1 MPARPP
7 TDLPEPLH
15 AASVPGLQPG
25 IAAPIGPWQWLVA
38 LLLPLVAV
46 VLVQWWA
53 LRPGPPGDIQRLAMA
68 TGHAEAKLAAPGQP
82 PVLTEPGAVLRLPL
96 RRSPEAEGGH
106 WVRIELPPPDA
117 AALAEPQVLA
127 LAFQPALAVY
137 LDGVLLARSDA
148 AGDAERFALGLRRMT
163 LDIPPALR
171 RAGTTQTLLLHL
183 AASGPSG
190 ARLEAPLLGPR
201 EAVLALDQGRRHWQ
215 ALRAFT
221 AIGGLLVGV
230 LLALVA
236 LVRRGEPLY
245 ALSAAHVALLALLLA
260 PYVLPEQPLPS
271 PWWRALLDVADLAAK
286 ALLVAIAAQLAGRWG
301 RRWKLGLWALVGFGA
316 TVDLSAAWAALPWSD
331 FSHPWPWWALG
342 SRALLLGLAWWLAL
356 RALGTP
362 VGSGERGPSAADAT
376 ALPRPSPS
384 RRAAWGTAL
393 LVGFS
398 TLTWAWVSL
407 AALVLE
413 RPVVDANA
421 LAHAGWV
428 VWVAA
433 LLLAHFSDSARREVA
448 LRRRLSEELQA
459 RTAEMQGAFAAQA
472 AAERERATAEQ
483 RRRLLQDLHDGL
495 GAQLLNVRL
504 RAAELP
510 PEELAQALDACLLEM
525 RLSVDALAE
534 AEGELGVLLG
544 GWRQRVEPMLAA
556 AGLRFDWRVRPTP
569 PVPAL
574 QGAGALELVRLLQ
587 EVLANTI
594 RHARASVLIV
604 ATEQTDGSLRLW
616 LADDGTG
623 LPESAT
629 VGQGRRGLVQRA
641 ERLAAKLAWHSPAP
655 AALRPESPRGPGT
668 AVELRLPL
676 APRQSDDA

>member
-1 MPARPP
+1 
-7 TDLPEPLH
+7 
-15 AASVPGLQPG
+15 
-25 IAAPIGPWQWLVA
+25 
-38 LLLPLVAV
+38 
-46 VLVQWWA
+46 
-53 LRPGPPGDIQRLAMA
+53 
-68 TGHAEAKLAAPGQP
+68 
-82 PVLTEPGAVLRLPL
+82 
-96 RRSPEAEGGH
+96 
-106 WVRIELPPPDA
+106 
-117 AALAEPQVLA
+117 
-127 LAFQPALAVY
+127 
-137 LDGVLLARSDA
+137 
-148 AGDAERFALGLRRMT
+148 
-163 LDIPPALR
+163 
-171 RAGTTQTLLLHL
+171 
-183 AASGPSG
+183 
-190 ARLEAPLLGPR
+190 
-201 EAVLALDQGRRHWQ
+201 
-215 ALRAFT
+215 
-221 AIGGLLVGV
+221 
-230 LLALVA
+230 
-236 LVRRGEPLY
+236 
-245 ALSAAHVALLALLLA
+245 
-260 PYVLPEQPLPS
+260 
-271 PWWRALLDVADLAAK
+271 
-286 ALLVAIAAQLAGRWG
+286 
-301 RRWKLGLWALVGFGA
+301 
-316 TVDLSAAWAALPWSD
+316 
-331 FSHPWPWWALG
+331 
-342 SRALLLGLAWWLAL
+342 
-356 RALGTP
+356 
-362 VGSGERGPSAADAT
+362 
-376 ALPRPSPS
+376 
-384 RRAAWGTAL
+384 
-393 LVGFS
+393 
-398 TLTWAWVSL
+398 VSL